1 MALQDTLIGDKPVKV
16 EVDFSQ
22 RVQTT
27 VIIVIIAFV
36 IITYLVI
43 RHRKNTAS

>member
-1 MALQDTLIGDKPVKV
+1 MALQDALIGDKPVKV

-22 RVQTT
+22 RVQVT
-27 VIIVIIAFV
+27 VICVMIGFV

-43 RHRKNTAS
+43 RHRQKT